1 MSIIT
6 IAKLYNIITA
16 RLQHAPYALSIRELN
31 ETPDLSSESNIR
43 IRDAVK
49 QLHKKGII
57 RKVPNSTLNKKDKV
71 GYEWIKTG
79 MKDGDVIV
87 GQPVTLIKPVVPSED
102 IRIKVNADQSI
113 TIITRSIRITV
124 EVPL

>member
-1 MSIIT
+1 MSLIT

-16 RLQHAPYALSIRELN
+16 KLQFAPYALSLSNICEC
-31 ETPDLSSESNIR
+31 PDLSGESQVR

-49 QLHKKGII
+49 SLHKKGLV
-57 RKVPNSTLNKKDKV
+57 RRVPISVLGGRDRV

-79 MKDGDVIV
+79 MKDGEILV
-87 GQPVTLIKPVVPSED
+87 GPAVTLAKPVEVQQD
-102 IRIKVNADQSI
+102 IRIKVNADHSV